1 MKPSEKN
8 AWGLGEDTQ
17 YAGNITTLSCIKW
30 LYQLCY
36 IEQKKQEIKPKLVT
50 FSVVFDNLLYM
61 IKYELALKLKS
72 FLNIRVKVIK
82 TVESKH
88 N

>member
-1 MKPSEKN
+1 MRGASKKIRSML
-8 AWGLGEDTQ
+8 AILQ
-17 YAGNITTLSCIKW
+17 RCRV
-30 LYQLCY
+30 LYGFTNFA
-36 IEQKKQEIKPKLVT
+36 ISNRKKQEVQPKLVT
-50 FSVVFDNLLYM
+50 FSVVFNNLLYM

-72 FLNIRVKVIK
+72 FLNIRVKVII